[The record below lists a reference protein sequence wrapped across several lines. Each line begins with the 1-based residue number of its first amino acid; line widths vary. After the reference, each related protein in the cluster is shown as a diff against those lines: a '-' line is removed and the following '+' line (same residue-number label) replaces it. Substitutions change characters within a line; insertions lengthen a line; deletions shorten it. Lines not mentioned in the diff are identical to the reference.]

1 MKNAIGK
8 ILLTSLLILIVG
20 YSIFVVQ
27 IFVYFR
33 AFVIL
38 LIGISMM
45 FLTFFLI
52 NLKLA
57 KTDSIKYFVIRF
69 LVILGTY
76 FFIGNFLWLSLLS
89 LIDINI
95 LKINNPESLTRFIPT
110 IGPGLIFFYKFFG
123 YMQNF
128 DLPKKLRREFPF
140 IPLDIGEL
148 KIILRDL
155 IVGSVFV
162 SFLIIGLTE
171 EPLKKLYDN
180 LWSDA
185 MLTALIVSPIFA
197 FLEVYTWLF
206 TIQYKEE
213 CKEEWINLQR
223 RNSSRENN
231 IKYKIKFFETLK
243 KSERLKQI
251 YSYIDKRK
259 RTKPAHKNLP
269 TTK

>member
-8 ILLTSLLILIVG
+8 ILLTSLLILIFG
-20 YSIFVVQ
+20 YPIFVVKIFMSHEL

-69 LVILGTY
+69 LVISGTY
-76 FFIGNFLWLSLLS
+76 FFIGNFLWSFLLG

-110 IGPGLIFFYKFFG
+110 IGAGLIFFYKFFG

-128 DLPKKLRREFPF
+128 DLPKKLRRKYPF
-140 IPLDIGEL
+140 IPPDIGEL

-155 IVGSVFV
+155 IIGSVFV

-180 LWSDA
+180 LWSNA

-206 TIQYKEE
+206 TIQYKE
-213 CKEEWINLQR
+213 
-223 RNSSRENN
+223 SR
-231 IKYKIKFFETLK
+231 
-243 KSERLKQI
+243 
-251 YSYIDKRK
+251 
-259 RTKPAHKNLP
+259 
-269 TTK
+269 